1 MPEIIDRRW
10 EHKKAISPLPL
21 GGPSDPGGLARSVL
35 VDAAHDGYGPVH
47 FVQRHLQNALLL
59 LEGQRR
65 HLRSVG
71 VGGDACHPR
80 RVDQIAQVPAVV
92 LLVDLQLGIESHQI
106 GGYDTPE
113 NQLRPHWKTSPRSC
127 RGGYSSIPTNLFH
140 RLPCLGNPRVTKG
153 SQKVMTSC
161 SRAFA
166 LKRNQKLT
174 RRRSRRAEV
183 LTSDSRKA

>member
-1 MPEIIDRRW
+1 MSEVIDRGW
-10 EHKKAISPLPL
+10 EHQKAISPLPL
-21 GGPSDPGGLARSVL
+21 SGLSDPGCLARSVL

-113 NQLRPHWKTSPRSC
+113 NQLRAHGKTSPRSTF
-127 RGGYSSIPTNLFH
+127 SAPITLASQAASFSESPVSTHN
-140 RLPCLGNPRVTKG
+140 GN
-153 SQKVMTSC
+153 
-161 SRAFA
+161 
-166 LKRNQKLT
+166 T
-174 RRRSRRAEV
+174 RTEPIRRDIGPLRIAHSAKSETR
-183 LTSDSRKA
+183 S

>member
-47 FVQRHLQNALLL
+47 LVQRHLQYALLL

-65 HLRSVG
+65 YLRSMG

-80 RVDQIAQVPAVV
+80 RVDQVAQVSAVV

-113 NQLRPHWKTSPRSC
+113 NQLRAHRKTSPRSTFSAPVTLASQAASF
-127 RGGYSSIPTNLFH
+127 RESPGSTHN
-140 RLPCLGNPRVTKG
+140 GNTRTEAIRRDIGPLRIAHSAKSETR
-153 SQKVMTSC
+153 SC
-161 SRAFA
+161 W
-166 LKRNQKLT
+166 LKCVQ
-174 RRRSRRAEV
+174 
-183 LTSDSRKA
+183 

>member
-21 GGPSDPGGLARSVL
+21 GGPSDSGGLARSVL

-65 HLRSVG
+65 HFRSMG

-80 RVDQIAQVPAVV
+80 RIDQVAQVPAVV
-92 LLVDLQLGIESHQI
+92 LFVDLQLGIESHQI

-113 NQLRPHWKTSPRSC
+113 NQLRPHRKTSPRSAFTVPVTLASQPASFTK
-127 RGGYSSIPTNLFH
+127 SSVSET
-140 RLPCLGNPRVTKG
+140 RA
-153 SQKVMTSC
+153 SQ
-161 SRAFA
+161 
-166 LKRNQKLT
+166 
-174 RRRSRRAEV
+174 
-183 LTSDSRKA
+183 SDSQRSCPTANRPV